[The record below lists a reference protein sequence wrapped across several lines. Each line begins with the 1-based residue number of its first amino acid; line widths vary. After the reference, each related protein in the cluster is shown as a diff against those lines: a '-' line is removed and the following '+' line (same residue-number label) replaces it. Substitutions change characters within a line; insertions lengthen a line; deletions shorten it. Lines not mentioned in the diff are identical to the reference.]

1 MKINIVATII
11 IVILS
16 ALDSISTWLAVN
28 NHAVELNPLV
38 SIFLSNIYAYFIFSA
53 FKTIVL
59 ALITY
64 SYVKTRISIIMFVMI
79 AMIYL
84 NAIITNLANAGLKV
98 IP

>member
-11 IVILS
+11 IIILS
-16 ALDSISTWLAVN
+16 LLDSVSTWLAVN

-38 SIFLSNIYAYFIFSA
+38 SIFLSNIYAYLIFSA
-53 FKTIVL
+53 FKTIIL

-64 SYVKTRISIIMFVMI
+64 MYVKTRISIIMFVMI
-79 AMIYL
+79 AIVYA
-84 NAIITNLANAGLKV
+84 NAVITNFANAGLKV

>member
-11 IVILS
+11 IIMLS
-16 ALDSISTWLAVN
+16 VLDSISTWLAVN
-28 NHAVELNPLV
+28 NHAVELNPIV
-38 SIFLSNIYAYFIFSA
+38 NIFLSSIYAYLIFSA

-64 SYVKTRISIIMFVMI
+64 MYVRTRISIIMFVMI
-79 AMIYL
+79 AMIYA
-84 NAIITNLANAGLKV
+84 NAVITNFTNAGLKV

>member
-11 IVILS
+11 IIILS
-16 ALDSISTWLAVN
+16 ILDSISTWLAVN
-28 NHAVELNPLV
+28 NHAVELNPIV
-38 SIFLSNIYAYFIFSA
+38 NIFLSNIYVYFIFSA
-53 FKTIVL
+53 FKTIML

-84 NAIITNLANAGLKV
+84 NAVITNFANAGLKV

>member
-11 IVILS
+11 IIILS
-16 ALDSISTWLAVN
+16 ILDSVSTWLAVN

-38 SIFLSNIYAYFIFSA
+38 NIFLSNIYAYLIFSA
-53 FKTIVL
+53 FKTIIL

-64 SYVKTRISIIMFVMI
+64 SYVKTRISIIIFIMI
-79 AMIYL
+79 AIVYI
-84 NAIITNLANAGLKV
+84 NAIITNFANAGLKV

>member
-11 IVILS
+11 IIILS
-16 ALDSISTWLAVN
+16 LLDSVSTWLAVN

-38 SIFLSNIYAYFIFSA
+38 NIFLSNIYAYLIFSA
-53 FKTIVL
+53 FKTIIL

-64 SYVKTRISIIMFVMI
+64 MYVKTRISIIMFVMI
-79 AMIYL
+79 AIVYA
-84 NAIITNLANAGLKV
+84 NAVITNFANAGLKV